1 MNSVNMSMYG
11 VGWRGRDNELLSTVN
26 GFPFGTKQDF
36 FDHPSLLLYYAQWT
50 KILEFESLQK
60 LKNSPK
66 MNLGLEMNLGLV
78 IKGPEIKLG
87 HKMN

>member
-50 KILEFESLQK
+50 KMLEFESLK
-60 LKNSPK
+60 KSKTELRSRNRFRSKNEFWLRRKFRPR
-66 MNLGLEMNLGLV
+66 NV
-78 IKGPEIKLG
+78 
-87 HKMN
+87 